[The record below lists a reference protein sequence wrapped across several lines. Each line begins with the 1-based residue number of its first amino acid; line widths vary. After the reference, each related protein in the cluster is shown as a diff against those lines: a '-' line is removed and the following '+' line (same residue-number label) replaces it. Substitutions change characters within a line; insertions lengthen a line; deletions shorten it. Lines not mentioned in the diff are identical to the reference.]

1 MRIETLLKRLKREY
15 WKIKILQSTLDSL
28 ILVLGVNFLL
38 YIFGVTYDLRI
49 LIGVGLATFIADLVY
64 RTRGYSV
71 EIFEEKNSELQ
82 ELLRTARDNL
92 DRSDEASQ
100 ALFNEIMDKARK
112 MSSESIIPSTRVVQK
127 LVLVGALSILT
138 AISGLVVPS
147 FSIDTSGISDQL
159 PEFDGIGDGEDSNN
173 TSYKGDPD
181 SVLGDKSDLDD
192 ISSEIDLNIEGE
204 GESFSEGVLKGFEPE
219 EEELQYEASP
229 ELSGDEEL
237 MRRYSLAIREI
248 E

>member
-1 MRIETLLKRLKREY
+1 
-15 WKIKILQSTLDSL
+15 
-28 ILVLGVNFLL
+28 
-38 YIFGVTYDLRI
+38 
-49 LIGVGLATFIADLVY
+49 
-64 RTRGYSV
+64 
-71 EIFEEKNSELQ
+71 
-82 ELLRTARDNL
+82 
-92 DRSDEASQ
+92 
-100 ALFNEIMDKARK
+100 

-147 FSIDTSGISDQL
+147 FSIDTTGISDQL

-204 GESFSEGVLKGFEPE
+204 GESFSEGVLKGFRPE